1 MTGGYSRSE
10 SASGREFEAETR
22 NQTPKILEQEQKC
35 KCNRINSNS
44 EWGGWVVGVVRMNV
58 RTKVCFEK

>member
-10 SASGREFEAETR
+10 SASGREFEAETQ

-35 KCNRINSNS
+35 KCNWINSNS